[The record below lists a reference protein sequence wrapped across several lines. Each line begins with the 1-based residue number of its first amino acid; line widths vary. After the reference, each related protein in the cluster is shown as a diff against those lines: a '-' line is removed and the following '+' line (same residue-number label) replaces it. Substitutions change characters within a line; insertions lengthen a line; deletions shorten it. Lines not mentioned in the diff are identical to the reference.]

1 MKKRLLAFA
10 LAAAL
15 ALSLILAGCSPASPS
30 SSTGSTKSS
39 LGTSAAGGEAVK
51 AYFCSAPCPA
61 APPGGRQKR
70 ALCRPAKTSAGRAS
84 TLIRRR
90 ESHLCAARI

>member
-39 LGTSAAGGEAVK
+39 SGTSAAGGEAVQ
-51 AYFCSAPCPA
+51 AYFVGPMSGGA
-61 APPGGRQKR
+61 AWGQ
-70 ALCRPAKTSAGRAS
+70 AGKGFMQACED
-84 TLIRRR
+84 LGW
-90 ESHLCAARI
+90 EGQ

>member
-39 LGTSAAGGEAVK
+39 SGTSAAGGEAVK
-51 AYFCSAPCPA
+51 AYFVGPMSGGA
-61 APPGGRQKR
+61 AWG
-70 ALCRPAKTSAGRAS
+70 AGRKGLYAG
-84 TLIRRR
+84 LRRPR
-90 ESHLCAARI
+90 LGGPVN

>member
-30 SSTGSTKSS
+30 STGSTK
-39 LGTSAAGGEAVK
+39 V
-51 AYFCSAPCPA
+51 APA
-61 APPGGRQKR
+61 LPPR
-70 ALCRPAKTSAGRAS
+70 AERP
-84 TLIRRR
+84 
-90 ESHLCAARI
+90 

>member
-30 SSTGSTKSS
+30 SAAGSTEI
-39 LGTSAAGGEAVK
+39 GSALPPQGGEAVK
-51 AYFCSAPCPA
+51 AYFVGPMSGRAL
-61 APPGGRQKR
+61 PGGRRKR
-70 ALCRPAKTSAGRAS
+70 ALMRPVRISAGRAS
-84 TLIRRR
+84 IWRPRAPTPTPTW
-90 ESHLCAARI
+90 

>member
-30 SSTGSTKSS
+30 SAAGSTES
-39 LGTSAAGGEAVK
+39 GDAG
-51 AYFCSAPCPA
+51 
-61 APPGGRQKR
+61 
-70 ALCRPAKTSAGRAS
+70 
-84 TLIRRR
+84 IRMG
-90 ESHLCAARI
+90 